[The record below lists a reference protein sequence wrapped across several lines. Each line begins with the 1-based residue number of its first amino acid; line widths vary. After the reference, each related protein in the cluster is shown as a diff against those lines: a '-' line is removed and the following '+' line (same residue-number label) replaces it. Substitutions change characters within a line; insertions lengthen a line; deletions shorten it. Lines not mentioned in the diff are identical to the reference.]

1 MELIKSNFL
10 QFFELLAL
18 REGWS
23 QNYTKFTLFLMLLA
37 TSFTAYFIFKALGI
51 MSVND
56 MNTLAENLYQAKV
69 FGVAV
74 LAGVYG
80 SLGLYCSVLSMAI
93 INALVP
99 KA

>member
-1 MELIKSNFL
+1 MELIKSNVI

-23 QNYTKFTLFLMLLA
+23 KNYTKFTLFLMLSA
-37 TSFTAYFIFKALGI
+37 TSFMAYFIFKALGV
-51 MSVND
+51 MSASD
-56 MNTLAENLYQAKV
+56 MNSLAENLYQLKI
-69 FGVAV
+69 FGIAV
-74 LAGVYG
+74 LAGIYG
-80 SLGLYCSVLSMAI
+80 FFGLYCSVLSVAI